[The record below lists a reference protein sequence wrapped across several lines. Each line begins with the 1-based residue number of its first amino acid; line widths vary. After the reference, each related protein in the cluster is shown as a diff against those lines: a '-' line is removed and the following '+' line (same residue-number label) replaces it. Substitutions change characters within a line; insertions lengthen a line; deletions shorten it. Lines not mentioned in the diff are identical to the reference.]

1 MPTHDSIQAITTA
14 IADSSGLPGP
24 ASVVT
29 TSCVVEDVQS
39 TSSGCV
45 DELLFWAKELSQWNA
60 FGRKLFPDSV
70 PCTIRIDGDAGPEG
84 WGAQGRRAS
93 CMNMYLLSLDST
105 MVSSWCPRRP
115 SLSAWAKQ
123 RGNVCGY
130 GIQLIDA
137 PSYPPYIRLR

>member
-60 FGRKLFPDSV
+60 FGRKLFPDRV
-70 PCTIRIDGDAGPEG
+70 PCTMQRTTAIKDDQPTT
-84 WGAQGRRAS
+84 
-93 CMNMYLLSLDST
+93 CYHKKNLPP
-105 MVSSWCPRRP
+105 SSP
-115 SLSAWAKQ
+115 
-123 RGNVCGY
+123 
-130 GIQLIDA
+130 
-137 PSYPPYIRLR
+137 